1 MIQIAPDR
9 FFAGRIRPPD
19 AHKKLA
25 GAEAGVALP
34 RHLGQEFLISA
45 ERHALQPAFV
55 TDQLEMSYCELAE
68 LTLGYAARLQQSAG
82 WRPGK
87 RVALQ
92 LGNSVD
98 YIAAFYGILI
108 AGGVAVPLP
117 LEQSRAWVDQ
127 VVGITEAQWR
137 IDSTGIQCSASNR
150 RRERPDR
157 GEDRSVD
164 LNLAAIFFT
173 SGSTGSPKGVM
184 LSHDNF
190 LANSA
195 SICGSLPIK
204 QSDRTLALL
213 PFCHAFGNS
222 VLQSHLLSGAALVV
236 AGTTAFPEAVV
247 DAMERH
253 AVTSYSGVPHLH
265 QLLLRGSRLS
275 RQSVR
280 TLRYATVAGGALRQ
294 DLLLELADRL
304 RPAQLY
310 VMYGQTEATARL
322 SCLPADELRSRS
334 GSIGRGIPGVT
345 LEVVDEQNRP
355 VPPGITG
362 EIRARG
368 DNIMLGYWQDVDATK
383 QILQD
388 NWLFTGDLA
397 TVDQDGYIYPHGR
410 KSQLLKICGYRLH
423 PGEVER
429 TIAQQLPDTDPVIVP
444 YVTPDGSDRLAL
456 FLIPLKS
463 QVTRDL
469 AAVRCCCAR
478 SLPRHQRPDYV
489 TILEA
494 PPLTPSL
501 KIDRQLLSRW
511 AAEAV
516 RRCDEPQKRCV

>member
-1 MIQIAPDR
+1 MIQIAADR
-9 FFAGRIRPPD
+9 SFAGRIRRPD
-19 AHKKLA
+19 PKEKSDRADPA
-25 GAEAGVALP
+25 GASQ
-34 RHLGQEFLISA
+34 RHLGKEFLKSA
-45 ERHALQPAFV
+45 ERHAIQPAFI
-55 TDQLEMSYCELAE
+55 TDQRLMTYREVAELA
-68 LTLGYAARLQQSAG
+68 LGYSAKLQQYAA

-92 LGNSVD
+92 LGNSAD

-108 AGGVAVPLP
+108 AGGVVVPLP
-117 LEQSRAWVDQ
+117 LEQSTSWIDQ

-137 IDSTGIQCSASNR
+137 IDSTGVMWSGSNR
-150 RRERPDR
+150 RQKRSE
-157 GEDRSVD
+157 GAEDRCLD
-164 LNLAAIFFT
+164 LNLAAILFT

-195 SICGSLPIK
+195 SICDSLPIE
-204 QSDRTLALL
+204 QSDRALALL

-236 AGTTAFPEAVV
+236 AGTTAFPESVV
-247 DAMERH
+247 DAMKRH

-265 QLLLRGSRLS
+265 HLLLRGSRLS
-275 RQSVR
+275 RESVP
-280 TLRYATVAGGALRQ
+280 TLRYATVAGGALRR
-294 DLLLELADRL
+294 DLLLELADQL
-304 RPAQLY
+304 RPAQFY

-322 SCLPADELRSRS
+322 SCLPADEIGSRS

-355 VPPGITG
+355 VPPGIPG

-368 DNIMLGYWQDVDATK
+368 ENVMLGYWQDVDATK

-388 NWLFTGDLA
+388 NWLRTGDLA
-397 TVDQDGYIYPHGR
+397 TIDKDGYIYPHGR
-410 KSQLLKICGYRLH
+410 KSQLLKIRGYRLH
-423 PGEVER
+423 PAEVER

-444 YVTPDGSDRLAL
+444 YETPDGSDRLAL
-456 FLIPLKS
+456 FIIPLQS
-463 QVTRDL
+463 RQTLEL
-469 AAVRCCCAR
+469 AAVRVCCAQ

-489 TILEA
+489 TILDA

-516 RRCDEPQKRCV
+516 LRYADPEMSCV